1 MMSEL
6 EFVTKHRRHLH
17 QHPELSLH
25 EFETTKYITQFLEEL
40 GVSYERPLETG
51 AIAYLNG
58 NSDHTIAFRAD
69 IDALPIFEENDVD
82 YRSQTDNVMH
92 ACGHDGHTTA
102 LMLFVKRCK
111 EMFDKGTLPHNV
123 VFIFQPAE
131 ETGGGANRLIK
142 AGAFNN
148 YPIEA
153 VFGIHVNPFADEGQ
167 VVIRDEE
174 ITASATEY
182 RFFLKGLSSHVAD
195 KEQGHSCGEALLH
208 VLNQVGQIQQYHLNG
223 LKRNIVHM
231 GHFEAGEAIN
241 TVASHGYLEGTIRT
255 YDPNDLNVVK
265 TQMHKIAESVSLL
278 FNVDCEVKFEEGYPP
293 TMNSPKL
300 RASVEQA
307 INAANLEVID
317 KPLPFLFGEDFS
329 FYGQQ
334 LAPAYF
340 AFVGTRNE
348 DKGFVTGLHTSHL
361 NFDEKVLIY
370 VANYYEQL
378 LMYYGEE

>member
-1 MMSEL
+1 MSEL

-17 QHPELSLH
+17 QYPELSLH
-25 EFETTKYITQFLEEL
+25 EFETTKYIKEFLDKL
-40 GVSYERPLETG
+40 GVEYDCPLETG
-51 AIAYLNG
+51 TIAYLEGQSN
-58 NSDHTIAFRAD
+58 HTIAFRAD
-69 IDALPIFEENDVD
+69 IDALPIFEENDID
-82 YRSQTDNVMH
+82 YRSKTDNVMH

-111 EMFDKGTLPHNV
+111 AMADKGELPHNV

-142 AGAFNN
+142 AGAFEK

-153 VFGIHVNPFADEGQ
+153 VFGIHVNPFAEEGK

-182 RFFLKGLSSHVAD
+182 RFYLNGLSSHVAD
-195 KEQGHSCGEALLH
+195 KEQGHSCGEALQH
-208 VLNQVGQIQQYHLNG
+208 VLAQVGQIQQYHLNG

-241 TVASHGYLEGTIRT
+241 TVPSHGYLEGTIRT
-255 YDPNDLNVVK
+255 YDVDDLTVVK
-265 TQMHKIAESVSLL
+265 QQMYKIAESVQLL
-278 FNVDCEVKFEEGYPP
+278 FNVDCQVKFEEGYPP
-293 TMNSPKL
+293 TMNSPEL
-300 RASVEQA
+300 RESVEQA
-307 INAANLEVID
+307 LNKANLEVID
-317 KPLPFLFGEDFS
+317 KPTPFLFGEDFS

-340 AFVGTRNE
+340 VFVGTQNKA
-348 DKGFVTGLHTSHL
+348 KGYVTGLHTSHL
-361 NFDEKVLIY
+361 NFDEKILID
-370 VANYYEQL
+370 VANYYEEL
-378 LMYYGEE
+378 LRNYKEV